1 MDAMLSPGPDSTSQS
16 LNVAPYTVSFHDNLS
31 QESLV
36 MTPDVALWP

>member
-1 MDAMLSPGPDSTSQS
+1 MDAMLSLGPDPTSQS
-16 LNVAPYTVSFHDNLS
+16 LNIAPHTASFHDNLS